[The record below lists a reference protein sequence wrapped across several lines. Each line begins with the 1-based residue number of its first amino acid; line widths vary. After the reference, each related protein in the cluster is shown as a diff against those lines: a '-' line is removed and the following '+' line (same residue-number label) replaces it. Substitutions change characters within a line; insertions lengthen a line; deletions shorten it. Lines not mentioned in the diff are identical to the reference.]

1 MQDTITE
8 TGLLQASLAGS
19 KDAFGAIIERY
30 QSLICAITYSATG
43 DLGKSREL
51 AQETFIR
58 AWKSLVQLKDL
69 NKFRVWLCRI
79 ARNLASRSIRKQR
92 FDVVRE
98 GQPLEEAALLQA
110 PGDDPDQIAISKEHQ
125 ALVWQ
130 ALEAIPEQYREPMV
144 LFYRRRHS
152 ITPVAADLE
161 LSEDA
166 LKQRLSQGRKFL
178 KTEFA
183 SLVEDVLAK
192 TAPQEAFTV
201 AVVAALPALAP
212 QTEDGARLDWQY
224 PSSRA
229 QMSRGAVCGAFAGS
243 IFGGVAWILPTSFMA
258 KDWPAAAA
266 VLAAASLLFVVSTTL
281 CLRDQRKRWRILVWV
296 MIGLCALN
304 LAVINLRW
312 NLWMQAYKQTPFWNP
327 TSDLSRWT
335 MNLIIAPIMAA
346 LLLLFGHLDSR
357 QRKASKQ
364 APQPPSH

>member
-8 TGLLQASLAGS
+8 TALLQASQAGS
-19 KDAFGAIIERY
+19 KDAFGAIVERY

-43 DLGKSREL
+43 DFGKSREL

-58 AWKSLVQLKDL
+58 AWKNLVQLKDL

-92 FDVVRE
+92 FDFIRDT
-98 GQPLEEAALLQA
+98 QPLEEADLLQA
-110 PGDDPDQIAISKEHQ
+110 PGDDPGQIAISKEHQ

-130 ALEAIPEQYREPMV
+130 AVSAIPEQYREPMV

-152 ITPVAADLE
+152 ITSVAADLE

-178 KTEFA
+178 KTEFT

-192 TAPQEAFTV
+192 TAPQKAFTV

-212 QTEDGARLDWQY
+212 QTEDGARQY

-229 QMSRGAVCGAFAGS
+229 QMSRGAVCGAFAGG

-266 VLAAASLLFVVSTTL
+266 VLAAASLIFVVSTNL
-281 CLRDQRKRWRILVWV
+281 CLRDQNKRWRILVWV
-296 MIGLCALN
+296 MITLCALN

-312 NLWMQAYKQTPFWNP
+312 NLWMQAYKQTSSYNP
-327 TSDLSRWT
+327 AGDLSRWT
-335 MNLIIAPIMAA
+335 MNLIIASIMAA

-357 QRKASKQ
+357 QRKTNNEP
-364 APQPPSH
+364 PQSLSN